1 MKKKRI
7 LIVEDEPAVRENLR
21 RCLELEGY
29 DVDAL
34 SNGGEALTYLRKQKP
49 DLVICDL
56 MMPEVDGFGVLTQ
69 LRTSPATKTIPFIF
83 LTASTDVKNVI
94 SATRLRVSDYVT
106 KPFKLAEL
114 LAIAAKRLQDAGK
127 S

>member
-114 LAIAAKRLQDAGK
+114 LAIAAKRLQDSGK
-127 S
+127 K

>member
-114 LAIAAKRLQDAGK
+114 LAIAAKRLQDSGK